1 MDFLL
6 VEHAI
11 VAAVF
16 IWLINKAFSLGL
28 QGTPFFALPLQPNK
42 SVFSLLLF
50 YKITKYLF

>member
-16 IWLINKAFSLGL
+16 IWLINKAFSLGF
-28 QGTPFFALPLQPNK
+28 QGTLLFSATHV
-42 SVFSLLLF
+42 SVFL
-50 YKITKYLF
+50 I

>member
-16 IWLINKAFSLGL
+16 IWPINKAFSLGF
-28 QGTPFFALPLQPNK
+28 QGTPLLCRLQPTQ
-42 SVFSLLLF
+42 VFFIL
-50 YKITKYLF
+50 